1 MIIGYDY
8 VGAIAQSRTAD
19 HRQHA
24 DRCHFSA
31 GKESRWRPRL
41 MAALRAIALASAAQ
55 YSLPY
60 VPEFRDYP
68 VRRP

>member
-8 VGAIAQSRTAD
+8 LGAVAEARIAG
-19 HRQHA
+19 HRRHA
-24 DRCHFSA
+24 DQCPIST

-41 MAALRAIALASAAQ
+41 VAALRAIAFASAAQ
-55 YSLPY
+55 YSLPFL
-60 VPEFRDYP
+60 PELHDYP